1 MTYRYIDTFSNWN
14 ISSNLLTMWQANKS
28 KKGFAV
34 VIFVVPNQTKNV
46 PKRTSDHVHKQKE
59 LKIKQKLPQNQ
70 AKNASNQVKHA
81 QWKIKQT
88 RRFLSWPGCRKKPKN
103 R

>member
-1 MTYRYIDTFSNWN
+1 MTYRYIDTFSNWK

-34 VIFVVPNQTKNV
+34 DVFLVPNEIKNV
-46 PKRTSDHVHKQKE
+46 PKRAKNQT
-59 LKIKQKLPQNQ
+59 KIATNQ
-70 AKNASNQVKHA
+70 AKNASNQLKHA

-88 RRFLSWPGCRKKPKN
+88 RRFISWPGCLKKPLNSKN